1 MAYDFFNTFL
11 HWLAFIFFIIFIFII
26 CLGTFKSINML
37 LFNRDK
43 ISFKEVIKEIF
54 EKYLILALKF
64 LIITTIINVLIKIN
78 IQNII
83 FVILIVGIREI
94 LKWEHCQQNN
104 K

>member
-94 LKWEHCQQNN
+94 LKWEHRQQNN